1 MTTPIVQTG
10 RPGEHPALQI
20 NIVLV
25 VLLGQRYST
34 ATGNRHLL
42 GSPMGCHRDRAQEA
56 PQGGVD
62 PRHGIDR
69 VTTVTALLAV
79 EAVAAT
85 AAVQGGRMNQGR
97 SRRYQM
103 RHRPAEV
110 GIGAG
115 AEGRTIGRCRRVR
128 RRIGGDI
135 KRKIP
140 TLLD

>member
-10 RPGEHPALQI
+10 GPGGHPALQI
-20 NIVLV
+20 RIVLA
-25 VLLGQRYST
+25 VLLGRRYST
-34 ATGNRHLL
+34 VTGSRHHLL
-42 GSPMGCHRDRAQEA
+42 GSPMGFHRDRAREVH
-56 PQGGVD
+56 QGGVD

-85 AAVQGGRMNQGR
+85 AAVQGGHMNQGR
-97 SRRYQM
+97 SRRYQT

-110 GIGAG
+110 EIGAG

-128 RRIGGDI
+128 KRTGGDI

-140 TLLD
+140 T